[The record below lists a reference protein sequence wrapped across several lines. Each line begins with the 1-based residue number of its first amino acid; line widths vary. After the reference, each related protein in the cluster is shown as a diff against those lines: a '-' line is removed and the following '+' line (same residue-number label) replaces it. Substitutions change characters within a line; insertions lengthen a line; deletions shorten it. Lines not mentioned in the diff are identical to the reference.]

1 MNHLK
6 MHKIRI
12 SKNSWIS
19 GIVNPNFL
27 RGYFKRK
34 DKLFLFMKLW
44 LMLREK
50 LWNQIKYERIF

>member
-19 GIVNPNFL
+19 GIVNPNFR
-27 RGYFKRK
+27 RGYFKR
-34 DKLFLFMKLW
+34 
-44 LMLREK
+44 
-50 LWNQIKYERIF
+50 YRIILNKTLYCL